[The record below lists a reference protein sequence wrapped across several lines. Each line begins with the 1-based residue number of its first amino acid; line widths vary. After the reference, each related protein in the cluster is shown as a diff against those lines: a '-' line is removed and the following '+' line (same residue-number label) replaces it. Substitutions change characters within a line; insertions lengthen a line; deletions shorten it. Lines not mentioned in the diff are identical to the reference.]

1 MFCAVIAADLL
12 LFRVS
17 KMSTDL
23 QHYYLELS
31 PEPIRFDGTG
41 LLTNVF
47 FDDAKQQV
55 IAVRSGGAT
64 GIVVKGARDGEN
76 FVFCMDLHSTDT
88 PDAQIRSIK
97 FSIDNQVL
105 AVQRSETSVEFI
117 RFLPNLRPNLQDMLV
132 YKGKSTINGFVWT
145 QERQVALF
153 TSVGV
158 EILLVNF
165 DKPSLKSI
173 KSLNITMNWFSY
185 CPISKFALLSS
196 NLGTILTPVI
206 LKPANITKLPRLEL
220 GIDQGCMGKDVTL
233 AQLYGTNA
241 ILILRQPP
249 NRPFE
254 VVIYLLNGP
263 GLAPKK
269 AHILKLGQSGR
280 FAMNVV
286 DDVVIVHHQATA
298 TSMLF
303 DIALSSSETEHA
315 SGATIHSP
323 IIPAKP
329 IRPFQ
334 LEVPSISLDG
344 KTMNC
349 ELYTKDWVLFQPNI
363 VIDSKLG
370 CLWFVQLKL
379 NALCALITD
388 RLRLVEFLL
397 QRTDGKTAILSVLK
411 DMMSSTYSGTM
422 LPVIEGIFNKLNSLY
437 KSVLDS
443 ELQSQMALMSLAKS
457 SVKPPATPRVL
468 INQAD
473 MYTIVFSTIT
483 GPQMGKIL
491 LLYLNSLARHGINA
505 NHELSKALL
514 IDLVLRKQF
523 DTLQFLLKYST
534 LNESKALACFLLS
547 LSNVAD
553 PVISQLALDMLARL
567 NANEIILEVLLERGQ
582 VIDALRLAKQMPGAD
597 SLPARKYL
605 EAASKTNDPLIF
617 HSVYNF
623 FQMKNVRLRGSP
635 DFLKH
640 EQCGEYVQYYQNL
653 ITNKCL

>member
-1 MFCAVIAADLL
+1 MD
-12 LFRVS
+12 
-17 KMSTDL
+17 TEL

-31 PEPIRFDGTG
+31 PDPVRFDGTG

-64 GIVVKGARDGEN
+64 GVVVKGARDGES
-76 FVFCMDLHSTDT
+76 FVFCMDLNSTET

-97 FSIDNQVL
+97 FSIDNQML
-105 AVQRSETSVEFI
+105 AVQRNETSVEFI
-117 RFLPNLRPNLQDMLV
+117 SFGPNHRPNPQDMLLF
-132 YKGKSTINGFVWT
+132 KGKNTIYGFVWI

-153 TSVGV
+153 TNVGV
-158 EILLVNF
+158 EILMVNYE
-165 DKPSLKSI
+165 KRSLKSI
-173 KSLNITMNWFSY
+173 KSLNITVNWFSY
-185 CPISKFALLSS
+185 CPTSKFALLSS
-196 NLGTILTPVI
+196 NVGTILTPII
-206 LKPANITKLPRLEL
+206 LKPSTITKLPRLEL

-241 ILILRQPP
+241 ILILRQPS
-249 NRPFE
+249 NRPYE

-269 AHILKLGQSGR
+269 SHILKLGQSGR
-280 FAMNVV
+280 FAMNIV

-298 TSMLF
+298 SSMLF
-303 DIALSSSETEHA
+303 DIALSSSETEHG

-344 KTMNC
+344 KTINC

-379 NALCALITD
+379 SALCALITD

-397 QRTDGKTAILSVLK
+397 QRTDGKAVILTVLK
-411 DMMSSTYSGTM
+411 EMLSTGYSGTM
-422 LPVIEGIFNKLNSLY
+422 LPVVEGIFNKLNALY

-443 ELQSQMALMSLAKS
+443 ELQNQMALISVAKS
-457 SVKPPATPRVL
+457 PIKAPVVPRVFIDQGDL
-468 INQAD
+468 
-473 MYTIVFSTIT
+473 YTAVFSTIIDT
-483 GPQMGKIL
+483 PQLGKIL
-491 LLYLNSLARHGINA
+491 LLYLNSLARHGISA

-514 IDLVLRKQF
+514 IDLVEHRQF
-523 DTLQFLLKYST
+523 DTLQLLLKYSA

-547 LSNVAD
+547 LSNVTY
-553 PVISQLALDMLARL
+553 PIVSQMALDMLSRL

-582 VIDALRLAKQMPGAD
+582 IIDALRLAKQMPGAE

-605 EAASKTNDPLIF
+605 EAAYRTNDPLIF
-617 HSVYNF
+617 HSVFNF
-623 FQMKNVRLRGSP
+623 FQLKNVRLRGSP

-640 EQCGEYVQYYQNL
+640 EQCGEYVHYYQSL
-653 ITNKCL
+653 IANQCL

>member
-1 MFCAVIAADLL
+1 MV
-12 LFRVS
+12 RGS
-17 KMSTDL
+17 KMGTEL

-31 PEPIRFDGTG
+31 PDPIRFDGTG

-64 GIVVKGARDGEN
+64 GIVVKGARDGES

-97 FSIDNQVL
+97 FSTDNQVL

-117 RFLPNLRPNLQDMLV
+117 SFLPNHRPNLQEMLL
-132 YKGKSTINGFVWT
+132 YKGKSTINGFVWV

-153 TSVGV
+153 TNVGV
-158 EILLVNF
+158 EILMVNF
-165 DKPSLKSI
+165 EKRALKSV

-196 NLGTILTPVI
+196 NLGTILTPII
-206 LKPANITKLPRLEL
+206 LKPAAITKLPRLEL

-269 AHILKLGQSGR
+269 SHILKLGQSGR

-298 TSMLF
+298 SSMLF
-303 DIALSSSETEHA
+303 DIALSSSETEHGT
-315 SGATIHSP
+315 GAIIHSP

-397 QRTDGKTAILSVLK
+397 QRSDGKSVILSVLK
-411 DMMSSTYSGTM
+411 DMMSTAYSGTM
-422 LPVIEGIFNKLNSLY
+422 LPVLESIFNKLNALY
-437 KSVLDS
+437 KTVLDS

-457 SVKPPATPRVL
+457 PMKVPTPPRVL
-468 INQAD
+468 IDQAD
-473 MYTIVFSTIT
+473 MYTIVFSTIIEA
-483 GPQMGKIL
+483 PQMGKIL
-491 LLYLNSLARHGINA
+491 LLYLNSLARNGINA

-514 IDLVLRKQF
+514 IDLVNRRQF
-523 DTLQFLLKYST
+523 DTLQFLLKYSA

-547 LSNVAD
+547 LSNANY

-605 EAASKTNDPLIF
+605 EAAYKTSDALIF

-653 ITNKCL
+653 ITNQCL